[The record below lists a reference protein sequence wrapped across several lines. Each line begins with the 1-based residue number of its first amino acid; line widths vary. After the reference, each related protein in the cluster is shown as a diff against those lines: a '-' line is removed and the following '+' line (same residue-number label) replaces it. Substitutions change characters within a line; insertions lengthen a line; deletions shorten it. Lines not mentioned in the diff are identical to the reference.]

1 MADEPVEL
9 AEPAERLEAVE
20 AVEVKE
26 AAGDELRE
34 PRRTLASTRACVI
47 VGVVAFVV
55 QLLIIKSN
63 GLPWPRALFSA
74 SFLGLFTGFGLWWV
88 TKMRRRVRPEVAK
101 PDERDPARP
110 PPVGGWA
117 NPSKGQDVIGRF
129 GRAFRSFLKGPRPPR

>member
-1 MADEPVEL
+1 MADEPVE
-9 AEPAERLEAVE
+9 PVE
-20 AVEVKE
+20 AKKAV
-26 AAGDELRE
+26 GDELRE
-34 PRRTLASTRACVI
+34 PRRTLASTQACVI

-63 GLPWPRALFSA
+63 GLAWPRALFSA

-101 PDERDPARP
+101 PDERDPALP

-129 GRAFRSFLKGPRPPR
+129 GRALRSFLKGPRPPR